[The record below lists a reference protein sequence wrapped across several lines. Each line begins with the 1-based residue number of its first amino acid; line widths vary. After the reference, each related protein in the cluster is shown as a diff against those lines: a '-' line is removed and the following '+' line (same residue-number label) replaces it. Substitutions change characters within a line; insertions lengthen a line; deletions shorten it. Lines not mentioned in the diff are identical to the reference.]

1 MQKTELLTWSRY
13 DVLCWF
19 KKATRQELIK
29 VLQEFDFNASDEH
42 TLSVLAENALW
53 NKQELAIKLSE
64 FYIHY
69 ISENYS
75 TTVAELAYSEFSLLV
90 YDVIKCEPLYT
101 VTEVEKM
108 FDIGNDLAIKL
119 LIDCYK
125 LTDEV
130 TFNMI
135 RDRIPTHRSNK
146 NTELNLT
153 EEKTLITTKTGFTIL
168 VTEAEISLYKSE
180 RPAEPI
186 FTFQINNHE

>member
-1 MQKTELLTWSRY
+1 MQKTELLSMSRY
-13 DVLCWF
+13 DVLCWYR
-19 KKATRQELIK
+19 KATRQELIK
-29 VLQEFDFNASDEH
+29 LLQEFDFNASDEYIL
-42 TLSVLAENALW
+42 TDEGDLW
-53 NKQELAIKLSE
+53 NKQELALKLSE
-64 FYIHY
+64 YY
-69 ISENYS
+69 ISHIAADYPKTFGE
-75 TTVAELAYSEFSLLV
+75 VAFSEFSLLV
-90 YDVIKCEPLYT
+90 YDLIQCEPLFT
-101 VTEVEKM
+101 IREVEGM
-108 FDIGNDLAIKL
+108 FAIERELAIKL

-135 RDRIPTHRSNK
+135 RDRIPTRSNK

-153 EEKTLITTKTGFTIL
+153 EEKTLITTNTGFTIL